1 MKRLLAILIALSML
15 AITIAVAESGDGS
28 ENVSGAPETVNEQEE
43 DTMANDT
50 RVFQIYDEIEMR
62 PVTFGNRYGF
72 TLAGHLYLPENMTDE
87 KYPAIAV
94 AGPFGGVKEMASGL
108 YAQEF
113 AKMGFVALAFD
124 QSFTGESSGTPRNA
138 ASTDINTEDYL
149 AAVDY
154 LGSLS
159 CVDRERIGL
168 MGICGLAGM
177 AISAAA
183 VDTRIKAVA
192 TASMYD
198 LSRSIGKGMMDS
210 YTQEQQDAVRDYVSQ
225 NRWKDVDAGEYS
237 YGPHEMTVNEDNQVV
252 LDQPD
257 MSQLPPFVQRFVE
270 YYFGMARHERAIG
283 AWTQSTVQSFINFPL
298 MQFVD
303 RVSPRPILMIA
314 GENAHSRYFSEDVYA
329 QAGEPKELLIVPDAD
344 HVDMY
349 YNMDKIPFEKLKA
362 FFEENLK

>member
-1 MKRLLAILIALSML
+1 
-15 AITIAVAESGDGS
+15 
-28 ENVSGAPETVNEQEE
+28 
-43 DTMANDT
+43 MADT
-50 RVFQIYDEIEMR
+50 RVFEIYEDVKMREVRFTNRFGIE
-62 PVTFGNRYGF
+62 
-72 TLAGHLYLPENMTDE
+72 LAGHLYLPANSEGKKNQ
-87 KYPAIAV
+87 AIAV
-94 AGPFGGVKEMASGL
+94 AGLFGGVKEMASGL

-113 AKMGFVALAFD
+113 ARMGFVAMAFD
-124 QSFTGESSGTPRNA
+124 QSFTGESGGAVRNA
-138 ASTDINTEDYL
+138 ASTDINTEDFL

-154 LGSLS
+154 LGSLPY
-159 CVDRERIGL
+159 VDREKIGL

-183 VDTRIKAVA
+183 IDTRIKAVA

-210 YTQEQQDAVRDYVSQ
+210 YTEAQKDAVREYVSK
-225 NRWKDVDAGEYS
+225 NRWKDVDAGQYG
-237 YGPHEMTVNEDNQVV
+237 YGPHEMTVSDDNQVIIPEGT
-252 LDQPD
+252 PD
-257 MSQLPPFVQRFVE
+257 PSQLPPFVMRFAE
-270 YYFGMARHERAIG
+270 YYFGMAKHERAIG

-314 GENAHSRYFSEDVYA
+314 GENAHSRYFSEDVYK
-329 QAGEPKELLIVPDAD
+329 QAKEPKELLIVPDAD

-349 YNMDKIPFEKLKA
+349 YNKEKIPFAKLKG

>member
-1 MKRLLAILIALSML
+1 
-15 AITIAVAESGDGS
+15 
-28 ENVSGAPETVNEQEE
+28 
-43 DTMANDT
+43 MADT
-50 RVFQIYDEIEMR
+50 RVFEIYPDITMKEVRFTNRFGIE
-62 PVTFGNRYGF
+62 
-72 TLAGHLYLPENMTDE
+72 LAGHLYLPVGFDGKQNQ
-87 KYPAIAV
+87 AIAV

-113 AKMGFVALAFD
+113 AKMGFVAMAFD
-124 QSFTGESSGTPRNA
+124 QSFTGESGGAVRNA

-159 CVDRERIGL
+159 YVDREKIGL

-177 AISAAA
+177 ATAASI
-183 VDTRIKAVA
+183 DTRIKAVA
-192 TASMYD
+192 TTSMYD

-210 YTQEQQDAVRDYVSQ
+210 YTDAQRDAVREYVSQ

-237 YGPHEMTVNEDNQVV
+237 YGPHEMTVNEDNEVV

-298 MQFVD
+298 MQFVE
-303 RVSPRPILMIA
+303 RVSPRPILMVA
-314 GENAHSRYFSEDVYA
+314 GENAHSRYFSEDVYK
-329 QAGEPKELLIVPDAD
+329 QAREPKELLIVPDAD

-349 YNMDKIPFEKLKA
+349 YNKDKIPFEKLKN

>member
-1 MKRLLAILIALSML
+1 
-15 AITIAVAESGDGS
+15 
-28 ENVSGAPETVNEQEE
+28 
-43 DTMANDT
+43 MADT
-50 RVFQIYDEIEMR
+50 RVFEIYPEIEMKEVR
-62 PVTFGNRYGF
+62 FNNRFGIE
-72 TLAGHLYLPENMTDE
+72 LAGHLYLPKGYEGKKNQAM
-87 KYPAIAV
+87 AV

-113 AKMGFVALAFD
+113 AKMGFVAIAFD
-124 QSFTGESSGTPRNA
+124 QSFTGESGGTVRNT

-154 LGSLS
+154 LGSLEY
-159 CVDRERIGL
+159 VDREKIGL

-177 AISAAA
+177 AISAASI
-183 VDTRIKAVA
+183 DTRIKAVA

-210 YTQEQQDAVRDYVSQ
+210 YTDAQKDAVREYVSK
-225 NRWKDVDAGEYS
+225 NRWKEVDSGAVS
-237 YGPHEMTVNEDNQVV
+237 YGPHEMTVDENNNVIIPEGT
-252 LDQPD
+252 PD
-257 MSQLPPFVQRFVE
+257 LSQLPPFVKRFVD
-270 YYFGMARHERAIG
+270 YYYGFAKHERAIG
-283 AWTQSTVQSFINFPL
+283 AWTQSTVQSFVNFPL

-314 GENAHSRYFSEDVYA
+314 GENAHSRYFSEDVYK
-329 QAGEPKELLIVPDAD
+329 QAKEPKELLIVPDSD

-349 YNMDKIPFEKLKA
+349 YNKEKIPFAKLKS

>member
-1 MKRLLAILIALSML
+1 M
-15 AITIAVAESGDGS
+15 T
-28 ENVSGAPETVNEQEE
+28 
-43 DTMANDT
+43 DT
-50 RVFQIYDEIEMR
+50 RVFEIYPDITMKEVRFTNRFGIE
-62 PVTFGNRYGF
+62 
-72 TLAGHLYLPENMTDE
+72 LAGHLYLPAVCEE
-87 KYPAIAV
+87 KKNQAIAV

-113 AKMGFVALAFD
+113 AKMGFVAMAFD
-124 QSFTGESSGTPRNA
+124 QSFTGESGGAVRNA

-154 LGSLS
+154 LGSLPF
-159 CVDRERIGL
+159 VDREKIGL

-177 AISAAA
+177 AISAASI
-183 VDTRIKAVA
+183 DTRVKAVA

-210 YTQEQQDAVRDYVSQ
+210 YTQAQKDAVREYVSQ
-225 NRWKDVDAGEYS
+225 NRWRDVDNGQYG
-237 YGPHEMTVNEDNQVV
+237 YGPHEMTVNENNEVV
-252 LDQPD
+252 LAQPD
-257 MSQLPPFVQRFVE
+257 LSQLPPFVKRFVD
-270 YYFGMARHERAIG
+270 YYFGMAKHERAIG

-298 MQFVD
+298 MQFVE

-314 GENAHSRYFSEDVYA
+314 GENAHSRYFSEDVYKKA
-329 QAGEPKELLIVPDAD
+329 REPRELLIVPDAD

-349 YNMDKIPFEKLKA
+349 YNKAKIPFDRLQL

>member
-183 VDTRIKAVA
+183 IDTRIKAVA

-298 MQFVD
+298 MQFLD

>member
-1 MKRLLAILIALSML
+1 M
-15 AITIAVAESGDGS
+15 T
-28 ENVSGAPETVNEQEE
+28 
-43 DTMANDT
+43 DT
-50 RVFQIYDEIEMR
+50 RVFEIYPDITMKEVRFTNRFGIE
-62 PVTFGNRYGF
+62 
-72 TLAGHLYLPENMTDE
+72 LAGHLYLPVGCEGKKNQ
-87 KYPAIAV
+87 AIAV

-113 AKMGFVALAFD
+113 AKMGFVAMAFD
-124 QSFTGESSGTPRNA
+124 QSFTGESGGAVRNA
-138 ASTDINTEDYL
+138 ASTDINTEDFL

-159 CVDRERIGL
+159 YVDREKIGL

-177 AISAAA
+177 AISAASI
-183 VDTRIKAVA
+183 DTRIKAVA

-210 YTQEQQDAVRDYVSQ
+210 YTQVQKDAVREYVSR
-225 NRWKDVDAGEYS
+225 NRWRDVDNGQYG
-237 YGPHEMTVNEDNQVV
+237 YGPHEMTVNENNEVV
-252 LDQPD
+252 LAQPD
-257 MSQLPPFVQRFVE
+257 MSQLPPFVKRFID
-270 YYFGMARHERAIG
+270 YYFGMAKHERAIG

-314 GENAHSRYFSEDVYA
+314 GENAHSRYFSEDVYK
-329 QAGEPKELLIVPDAD
+329 QAKEPRELLIVPDAD

-349 YNMDKIPFEKLKA
+349 YNKEKIPFDKLRS
-362 FFEENLK
+362 FFAENLR